1 MEYVN
6 TEGRGVRILLHEIT
20 FAPIH
25 IEVPLVSER
34 LRFLFFDNVY
44 KFLRNFLKFTNFPRR
59 DSKFRMQINS
69 IIFIHY
75 VHFLNNPYLVT
86 PSYHLRPGPARCNE
100 TQDATFHYR
109 SFVAVVQRAY
119 IVNSNLERTDAN
131 RL

>member
-6 TEGRGVRILLHEIT
+6 TEGRGVRILLHEIA
-20 FAPIH
+20 FALIT

-44 KFLRNFLKFTNFPRR
+44 KLLSNFLKFTNFPRR

-75 VHFLNNPYLVT
+75 IHFLNKLSGSRQVIICGLV
-86 PSYHLRPGPARCNE
+86 PR
-100 TQDATFHYR
+100 DATKPKMRH
-109 SFVAVVQRAY
+109 SAIDHLWLSCSGPV
-119 IVNSNLERTDAN
+119 S
-131 RL
+131 